1 MTAPIVE
8 AALIVAGAALAVV
21 AAIVV
26 SRIDEWRETDRRA
39 RILADALERHAQA
52 QNFWRPSPDTER
64 REG

>member
-1 MTAPIVE
+1 MAPIVQ

>member
-1 MTAPIVE
+1 MAPIVQ

-52 QNFWRPSPDTER
+52 QHFWRPSPDAER